1 MAVYAFGVM
10 LYLDE
15 LIGRDKNKQRR
26 VKTFSDTTR
35 QNMYNNRVIIQP
47 SIFLYWILLYK

>member
-15 LIGRDKNKQRR
+15 LTGRVKKKQRR
-26 VKTFSDTTR
+26 AKTFSDTTR
-35 QNMYNNRVIIQP
+35 QNMYNKRVIIEP
-47 SIFLYWILLYK
+47 SIL

>member
-1 MAVYAFGVM
+1 MLCSMAVYVFGVM

-15 LIGRDKNKQRR
+15 LAGRVKYKQRQ

-35 QNMYNNRVIIQP
+35 QNMYNKRIIIEP
-47 SIFLYWILLYK
+47 SILW